1 MDKCYTFSTLGTDN
15 IKYYPLQFK
24 WEDPQCPPC
33 VGLLDFYW
41 TKDIKFAR
49 TWPDIS
55 SVETIAIE
63 FCNTE
68 IIEVTEN
75 ISKIYKVIKEM
86 K

>member
-1 MDKCYTFSTLGTDN
+1 
-15 IKYYPLQFK
+15 
-24 WEDPQCPPC
+24 
-33 VGLLDFYW
+33 VGMLDFYW

-63 FCNTE
+63 FCDTE

-86 K
+86 R